1 MIHKVLSAGNVD
13 ASNNAESLNTPDLQ
27 EEIRDRIG
35 EFNEQEYATG
45 CKLRTIFEQTFKALY
60 LRLLTV
66 SILDMPI
73 LGQVRGVKEDIDLV
87 IEKKEVIED
96 LLGKEM
102 GNDSV

>member
-1 MIHKVLSAGNVD
+1 M
-13 ASNNAESLNTPDLQ
+13 
-27 EEIRDRIG
+27 
-35 EFNEQEYATG
+35 
-45 CKLRTIFEQTFKALY
+45 Y